1 MTHGTTQINMN
12 MTMTVRG
19 RTDSVVL
26 TKSLGTVLMLVFG
39 FLGLVS
45 GTVDVA
51 PLYAAETGAASGHL
65 LMKFDSHRGSRTKG
79 LVTIAAAEPI
89 LKPEK
94 GSDRSRVGMKPRRLI
109 RKPSTGGAQSE
120 SPQQADQGR
129 PSSAPVAV
137 EQATPTTK
145 DSAAGMAK
153 SAAGM
158 SPVAPP
164 TSSGSSISTTSPG
177 VPASSAFTGAA
188 AASPGSSMGAAGS
201 GGSSSS
207 GGRSAQNLMRQL
219 PGLQQLL
226 TAQPVTPGPRPEP
239 IAAPAP
245 PMGPPQ
251 AGLPSAP
258 TNWPAYHVLNRLA
271 YGGTPNQ
278 LNTISH
284 LTAQEASAW
293 AIRYMKEQLE
303 LDPNRPWPTN
313 LHNTNPLPAPIVLD
327 DSALSQ
333 RLAADRADWRI
344 EDGLPDVLSP
354 SLSELQDYDLIR
366 KAYSRR
372 QLREKMVFFWDNHFN
387 TNYRTHN
394 KGQFELAENEAFRA
408 NAFGKFLDLLMA
420 SAKSSA
426 MMIYLNTDVNR
437 KENPN
442 ENYARELQELHTFG
456 VDVNGNPNGYTQA
469 DIVEAAK
476 AFTGWTTLDVARPGF
491 RFIAGRHSPGSKQFL
506 GQTVAFNG
514 VGEGEQVLTIA
525 SRHPSTAAHLAK
537 KLCMYFVSD
546 TPSASLLNEVA
557 SVFTDSGGDI
567 KKVLIAIL
575 TSSDFNN
582 VINYRGLVKT
592 PLEFVASVHRNL
604 GVWSPIDPFRNR
616 LVRMGQ
622 GLYEKAP
629 PSGYKEAAVE
639 WLNTDV
645 MFNEVSFAYETTIP
659 GFGSTIRFG
668 SDTSGGL
675 TRLWLKSLNLRTEE
689 DVLGFLLNLAFDRQV
704 SLTEYQTFLTTLR
717 SGGGTFNID
726 NSNVE
731 TPLDRMLA
739 TVLASPRYK
748 YQ

>member
-1 MTHGTTQINMN
+1 MTRVATEIALARECRTQSSIL
-12 MTMTVRG
+12 
-19 RTDSVVL
+19 L
-26 TKSLGTVLMLVFG
+26 TIGMGTVLLLMFG
-39 FLGLVS
+39 VQGLLVS
-45 GTVDVA
+45 GEDV
-51 PLYAAETGAASGHL
+51 PFLYAAESGMASSHS
-65 LMKFDSHRGSRTKG
+65 LMKPDSRRGGVPEGVATVVAG
-79 LVTIAAAEPI
+79 EPL

-94 GSDRSRVGMKPRRLI
+94 ESSRAKVDKKPRRLI
-109 RKPSTGGAQSE
+109 RKPSAGSA
-120 SPQQADQGR
+120 SPVPPQAANSGR
-129 PSSAPVAV
+129 PSSMPGGVDQITPASKDPIAGMAPA
-137 EQATPTTK
+137 
-145 DSAAGMAK
+145 AAGMGQVAP
-153 SAAGM
+153 SVVPGGAVSTRSAGM
-158 SPVAPP
+158 PAASAVA
-164 TSSGSSISTTSPG
+164 
-177 VPASSAFTGAA
+177 GAV
-188 AASPGSSMGAAGS
+188 ASPGSSMAAAGS
-201 GGSSSS
+201 GGSSSGQGS
-207 GGRSAQNLMRQL
+207 RSARNLIMQM

-226 TAQPVTPGPRPEP
+226 TATPVVQGPPPEP
-239 IAAPAP
+239 IAPPAP

-251 AGLPSAP
+251 AGLPPAP
-258 TNWPAYHVLNRLA
+258 PNWLAYHVLNRLT
-271 YGGTPNQ
+271 YGGTINQ
-278 LNTISH
+278 LNTVSH
-284 LTAQEASAW
+284 LTAQEAGVW
-293 AIRYMKEQLE
+293 ATRYMKEQLE

-313 LHNTNPLPAPIVLD
+313 LHNTQPLPVPIVLD

-333 RLAADRADWRI
+333 RLAADRADWRT

-366 KAYSRR
+366 KVYSRR
-372 QLREKMVFFWDNHFN
+372 QLREKMVYFWDNHFN

-394 KGQFELAENEAFRA
+394 KGQYELAENEAFRA

-442 ENYARELQELHTFG
+442 ENYARELQELHTLG

-476 AFTGWTTLDVARPGF
+476 AFTGWTTLNVARPGF
-491 RFIAGRHSPGSKQFL
+491 QFIASRHSPGSKQFL
-506 GQTVAFNG
+506 GQAVPFTG
-514 VGEGEQVLTIA
+514 VGEGEQVLAIA
-525 SRHPSTAAHLAK
+525 SRHPATAAHLAK
-537 KLCMYFVSD
+537 KLCVYFVSD
-546 TPSASLLNEVA
+546 SPSAALLNEVA

-567 KKVLIAIL
+567 KKTLIAIFA
-575 TSSDFNN
+575 SQDFNN
-582 VINYRGLVKT
+582 VANYRGLVKT
-592 PLEFVASVHRNL
+592 PLEFVVSVHRNL

-629 PSGYKEAAVE
+629 PTGYKEAADE

-645 MFNEVSFAYETTIP
+645 IFNEVSFAYEATIP

-675 TRLWLKSLNLRTEE
+675 TRLWLKSLGLKTEE
-689 DVLGFLLNLAFDRQV
+689 DVLGFLLNLTFDRQV
-704 SLTEYQTFLTTLR
+704 SATEYQTFLTTLR
-717 SGGGTFNID
+717 SGGGTFSLD
-726 NSNVE
+726 SSNVE

>member
-1 MTHGTTQINMN
+1 MTRVTTRRIMN
-12 MTMTVRG
+12 MTG
-19 RTDSVVL
+19 QPRTESIHIS
-26 TKSLGTVLMLVFG
+26 KSLGTALMLVFG
-39 FLGLVS
+39 LQGLVF
-45 GTVDVA
+45 GAIDVA
-51 PLYAAETGAASGHL
+51 PLYAAETGMVSGHS
-65 LMKFDSHRGSRTKG
+65 LMKSDSHRGSGTEG
-79 LVTIAAAEPI
+79 LVTIAVGEPR
-89 LKPEK
+89 LKLEMK
-94 GSDRSRVGMKPRRLI
+94 SDPLNAGKKPRRLI
-109 RKPSTGGAQSE
+109 QKPSAGASQSE
-120 SPQQADQGR
+120 SSQPVVQSR
-129 PSSAPVAV
+129 SSSAPVAV
-137 EQATPTTK
+137 DQRTPETK
-145 DSAAGMAK
+145 DSTAGMAK

-158 SPVAPP
+158 SSAPP
-164 TSSGSSISTTSPG
+164 PVNSGSSVATTSPG
-177 VPASSAFTGAA
+177 MPASLAIAGAA
-188 AASPGSSMGAAGS
+188 AASPGSSIGAAGS
-201 GGSSSS
+201 GGSSPS

-226 TAQPVTPGPRPEP
+226 TAQPGLPPEP

-251 AGLPSAP
+251 AGLPQAP

-293 AIRYMKEQLE
+293 AVRYMKEQLE

-313 LHNTNPLPAPIVLD
+313 LHNTSPLPAPIVTD

-344 EDGLPDVLSP
+344 EDGLQDVLSP

-366 KAYSRR
+366 KTYSRR
-372 QLREKMVFFWDNHFN
+372 QLREKMVYFWDNHFN

-394 KGQFELAENEAFRA
+394 KGQFELAENESFRA

-437 KENPN
+437 KGSPN
-442 ENYARELQELHTFG
+442 ENYARELQELHTLG

-476 AFTGWTTLDVARPGF
+476 AFTGWTTLNVARPGF
-491 RFIAGRHSPGSKQFL
+491 RFDAGEHSSGSKQFL
-506 GQTVAFNG
+506 GQTVAFSG

-537 KLCMYFVSD
+537 KLCVYFVHD

-567 KKVLIAIL
+567 KKVLVAIL

-604 GVWSPIDPFRNR
+604 GVWSPIDPFRSR
-616 LVRMGQ
+616 LVKMGQ

-629 PSGYKEAAVE
+629 PTGYKEAADE

-645 MFNEVSFAYETTIP
+645 MFNEVSFAYETTIS
-659 GFGSTIRFG
+659 GFGSTIRYG

-675 TRLWLKSLNLRTEE
+675 TRLWLKSLNLKTEE

-704 SLTEYQTFLTTLR
+704 SLTEYQTFLSTLR
-717 SGGGTFNID
+717 SGGGAFNLD

>member
-1 MTHGTTQINMN
+1 MTRGTTQLNRNMATQSGTSSN
-12 MTMTVRG
+12 RI
-19 RTDSVVL
+19 S
-26 TKSLGTVLMLVFG
+26 KSFGMALILVFG
-39 FLGLVS
+39 FQGLVF
-45 GTVDVA
+45 GTGHVA
-51 PLYAAETGAASGHL
+51 PLFAAETSTTSGFS
-65 LMKFDSHRGSRTKG
+65 LMKSDSHRASRMEG
-79 LVTIAAAEPI
+79 LVPNTEAEPR
-89 LKPEK
+89 LKLEMMK
-94 GSDRSRVGMKPRRLI
+94 SDLLNIGKKPRRLI
-109 RKPSTGGAQSE
+109 RKPSSGAPQSG
-120 SPQQADQGR
+120 SPQQADEGR
-129 PSSAPVAV
+129 SSSQTVAV
-137 EQATPTTK
+137 DQTKSSTK
-145 DSAAGMAK
+145 DPVSAMAK
-153 SAAGM
+153 SGADM
-158 SPVAPP
+158 SPFAPP
-164 TSSGSSISTTSPG
+164 VLSGSSVATTSLG
-177 VPASSAFTGAA
+177 MSAASSITGAA
-188 AASPGSSMGAAGS
+188 VASPGSSIGAAGS
-201 GGSSSS
+201 SGSSSG

-226 TAQPVTPGPRPEP
+226 TAQPGLPPEGV
-239 IAAPAP
+239 AAPAP

-278 LNTISH
+278 LNAISH
-284 LTAQEASAW
+284 LTAQEANAW

-327 DSALSQ
+327 DSALSH
-333 RLAADRADWRI
+333 RLAADRADWRT
-344 EDGLPDVLSP
+344 EDGLPGVLSP

-372 QLREKMVFFWDNHFN
+372 QLREKMAYFWDNHFN

-408 NAFGKFLDLLMA
+408 HAFGKFLDLLMT

-442 ENYARELQELHTFG
+442 ENYARELQELHTLG

-491 RFIAGRHSPGSKQFL
+491 QFIAGRHSSGSKQFL

-537 KLCMYFVSD
+537 KLCMYFVND

-582 VINYRGLVKT
+582 VTNYRGLVKT
-592 PLEFVASVHRNL
+592 PVEFVASVHRNL
-604 GVWSPIDPFRNR
+604 GVWSPIDPFRSR
-616 LVRMGQ
+616 LVKMGQ

-629 PSGYKEAAVE
+629 PTGYKETADE

-659 GFGSTIRFG
+659 GFGSTIHFG
-668 SDTSGGL
+668 SDSSGGV
-675 TRLWLKSLNLRTEE
+675 NAAMVEE
-689 DVLGFLLNLAFDRQV
+689 PEPQNGRRRAGFSPQF
-704 SLTEYQTFLTTLR
+704 SLR
-717 SGGGTFNID
+717 SA
-726 NSNVE
+726 SQ
-731 TPLDRMLA
+731 LDRVSDVSHHPPKWWRDL
-739 TVLASPRYK
+739 
-748 YQ
+748 